1 MGTRVYER
9 CVPLRK
15 AQLAVQFTGKGGRG
29 LYFIKYAP
37 SSVLIMGI
45 MAPYPPSPYPPNGP
59 MN

>member
-45 MAPYPPSPYPPNGP
+45 MAPYPPSPYPP
-59 MN
+59 